1 MAKGA
6 AACGGRITDSPNKK
20 YIYFCF
26 QGRKATLGLE
36 MLQDYPSRTE
46 MHVQQMHQF
55 LLKRRDELTEN
66 SPSASCSL
74 RLALLNSLQ
83 LLQ

>member
-1 MAKGA
+1 
-6 AACGGRITDSPNKK
+6 
-20 YIYFCF
+20 
-26 QGRKATLGLE
+26 
-36 MLQDYPSRTE
+36 MLQDYPPRTE

-55 LLKRRDELTEN
+55 LLKGRDELTEN